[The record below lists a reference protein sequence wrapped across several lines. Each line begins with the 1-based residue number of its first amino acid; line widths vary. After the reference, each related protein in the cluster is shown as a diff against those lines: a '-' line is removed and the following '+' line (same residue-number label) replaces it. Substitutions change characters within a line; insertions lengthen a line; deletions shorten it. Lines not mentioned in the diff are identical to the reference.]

1 MAVIALVAVVAL
13 VAPVAVMAMVTLVAV
28 VALVVVAVATAAW
41 GPAASWCNSIL
52 ETLHFESPCVHC
64 LLLLEDRGN
73 REHARITITA
83 QNCQCNAGSS
93 KDLGTN
99 SH

>member
-1 MAVIALVAVVAL
+1 MAVMALVAVVT
-13 VAPVAVMAMVTLVAV
+13 VVTLVAV
-28 VALVVVAVATAAW
+28 VAMVALVALVVIAMATAAR